1 MIDSERSQRR
11 GSTQS
16 DTSALVSSL
25 TRDPSQSPSAVSTT
39 ANTRDLS
46 PSPSCSSLH
55 MRSEGSIAS
64 PPDTPKQEVVGVSD
78 RKCSLSI
85 RNLNAK
91 GIEVKVNSSRSFF
104 VEGFARKPEES
115 FAGANANESGQRD
128 HGDERTLQHWLDRAE
143 RRGQVGQKGSR

>member
-1 MIDSERSQRR
+1 MIDSITSQRR

-25 TRDPSQSPSAVSTT
+25 TRDPSQSPSGISTT

-64 PPDTPKQEVVGVSD
+64 PPDTPKKENAVSI
-78 RKCSLSI
+78 LI
-85 RNLNAK
+85 
-91 GIEVKVNSSRSFF
+91 
-104 VEGFARKPEES
+104 
-115 FAGANANESGQRD
+115 
-128 HGDERTLQHWLDRAE
+128 
-143 RRGQVGQKGSR
+143 

>member
-1 MIDSERSQRR
+1 MVDSERSQRR

-64 PPDTPKQEVVGVSD
+64 PPDTPKQEVGVSD
-78 RKCSLSI
+78 SVRYSSSI
-85 RNLNAK
+85 C
-91 GIEVKVNSSRSFF
+91 RS
-104 VEGFARKPEES
+104 
-115 FAGANANESGQRD
+115 NE
-128 HGDERTLQHWLDRAE
+128 
-143 RRGQVGQKGSR
+143 

>member
-1 MIDSERSQRR
+1 MIDSITSQRR

-25 TRDPSQSPSAVSTT
+25 TRDPSQSPSGISTT

-64 PPDTPKQEVVGVSD
+64 PPDTPKKECAVSN
-78 RKCSLSI
+78 I
-85 RNLNAK
+85 FAF
-91 GIEVKVNSSRSFF
+91 ESSYFLR
-104 VEGFARKPEES
+104 
-115 FAGANANESGQRD
+115 
-128 HGDERTLQHWLDRAE
+128 
-143 RRGQVGQKGSR
+143 

>member
-1 MIDSERSQRR
+1 MDSATSHRR

-25 TRDPSQSPSAVSTT
+25 TRDPSQSPSGVSTT

-64 PPDTPKQEVVGVSD
+64 PPDTPKKD
-78 RKCSLSI
+78 CS
-85 RNLNAK
+85 
-91 GIEVKVNSSRSFF
+91 VSFF
-104 VEGFARKPEES
+104 TKIL
-115 FAGANANESGQRD
+115 D
-128 HGDERTLQHWLDRAE
+128 LRTIYFSTFQFFLTNFNQNL
-143 RRGQVGQKGSR
+143 S